1 MYQLLMEDTPRSTEA
16 AFKKCLGP
24 QLKKGAGKAWQRN
37 TASARISEIILFPK
51 NKIHGK
57 FCHYCVLILIIFG
70 FLCFS

>member
-37 TASARISEIILFPK
+37 TASEREPEFQKLYCFPK
-51 NKIHGK
+51 IRYMAS
-57 FCHYCVLILIIFG
+57 FAITV
-70 FLCFS
+70 S